1 MSRQILVAICL
12 VLVFFGMLCQSTSIK
27 VIEASS
33 IIEVGSFVRYE
44 VAITP
49 ILEGEVT
56 PTGLILSSL
65 LLTVQTQL

>member
-1 MSRQILVAICL
+1 MAICL

-27 VIEASS
+27 VIEANS
-33 IIEVGSFVRYE
+33 IIEAGSFVRYE

-56 PTGLILSSL
+56 PYR
-65 LLTVQTQL
+65 V